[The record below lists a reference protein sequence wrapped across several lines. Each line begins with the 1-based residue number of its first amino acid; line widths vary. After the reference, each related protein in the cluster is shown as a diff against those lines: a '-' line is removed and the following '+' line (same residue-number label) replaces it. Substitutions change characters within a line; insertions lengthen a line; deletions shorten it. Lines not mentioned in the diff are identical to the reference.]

1 MAVSLGSGLSKAP
14 GSIVFELGRRLEVV
28 PVGTMQAILRGLG
41 LRWPGLK
48 DNTWGKRTERGWREA
63 ATLVGAVTFAV
74 KSPYDATERPA
85 KFYALVVPETLDR
98 LRARARQTDEPLSN
112 MRDPYAVRKP
122 APALEPGVLPPIDGP
137 VLPPLPE
144 VVLPE
149 PAAPTEADKAP
160 WMMLGGFAL
169 LAGAG
174 YLYYRQQADNR

>member
-1 MAVSLGSGLSKAP
+1 MAVSLGSGLEKAP

-63 ATLVGAVTFAV
+63 ATLVGADTFTV
-74 KSPYDATERPA
+74 KSPYDSTERPA

-112 MRDPYAVRKP
+112 LRDPFAVKKP
-122 APALEPGVLPPIDGP
+122 APTSAPMVLPPADG
-137 VLPPLPE
+137 

-149 PAAPTEADKAP
+149 PVAPVADSKPP
-160 WMMLGGFAL
+160 WMMLGGIAL

-174 YLYYRQQADNR
+174 YLYYRQQAGNR